1 MHKRTLSTAVL
12 TLVLSA
18 SALTAGAG
26 TAAAASPGAGT
37 GTGTGTGTNTGT
49 SADAT
54 VRQQAD
60 QIMNLSYEEFAR
72 TPRTTPFNWTT
83 DGCSVPGPFAPYRQV
98 FHLAC
103 TQHDF
108 GYRNYGGNHE
118 LKLSPTRE
126 TKNWIDGRFRT
137 ELIRT
142 CENTYKTPLRHQSCL
157 AAADAYYF
165 GVNTTPTADR
175 AFF

>member
-1 MHKRTLSTAVL
+1 MHKRTRRRVLSTAVL
-12 TLVLSA
+12 TLALSGGALTTGAA
-18 SALTAGAG
+18 SAVA
-26 TAAAASPGAGT
+26 PPE
-37 GTGTGTGTNTGT
+37 
-49 SADAT
+49 AT

-60 QIMNLSYEEFAR
+60 QIMNLGYEEFAR
-72 TPRTTPFNWTT
+72 TPHITPFNWTT
-83 DGCSVPGPFAPYRQV
+83 DGCSVPGPFAPYREV

-142 CENTYKTPLRHQSCL
+142 CENTYPTPLRRQGCL
-157 AAADAYYF
+157 TAADAYYL
-165 GVNTTPTADR
+165 GVHTTPAADK

>member
-1 MHKRTLSTAVL
+1 MQKRRTLPAATL
-12 TLVLSA
+12 TLALTT
-18 SALTAGAG
+18 SALTAG
-26 TAAAASPGAGT
+26 TA
-37 GTGTGTGTNTGT
+37 
-49 SADAT
+49 SAVAPPETT

-60 QIMNLSYEEFAR
+60 QIMNLTYEEFAR
-72 TPRTTPFNWTT
+72 TPHITPFNWTT